1 MQIINKKIMYRTL
14 ISLFAV
20 FFAAA
25 TLSADEVS
33 EIRAMTK
40 EKVDLVIQTLKD
52 TSLSKKEKKEGI
64 LKTIDGLFDF
74 NLMAR
79 LSLGKEN
86 WKPLS
91 KSKRKEFSK
100 LFVERLKQSYLDKL
114 DLYTDEEVVVGEA
127 KQTKKNRVEVLTFL
141 VSKDDKKEM
150 TYKLY
155 KSKKKGWLVY
165 DVDVL
170 GVSIVATYRSQF
182 SGILKKGSMEQLLER
197 MRSTGELGHDAKTF
211 LRQNY
216 FKLSQ
221 NYFAFNAGLHCSIRL
236 SSTLFGN

>member
-14 ISLFAV
+14 ISFFAV

-33 EIRAMTK
+33 EIQAMTK

-127 KQTKKNRVEVLTFL
+127 KLTKKNRVEVLTYL
-141 VSKDDKKEM
+141 ITKDDKKEM

-155 KSKKKGWLVY
+155 KSKKKGWMVY

-170 GVSIVATYRSQF
+170 GVSIVQTYRSQF
-182 SGILKKGSMEQLLER
+182 SGILKKESMEQLMER
-197 MRSTGELGHDAKTF
+197 MRSSGELG
-211 LRQNY
+211 
-216 FKLSQ
+216 S
-221 NYFAFNAGLHCSIRL
+221 
-236 SSTLFGN
+236 

>member
-33 EIRAMTK
+33 EIQAMTK

-79 LSLGKEN
+79 LSLGKKD
-86 WKPLS
+86 WKALS
-91 KSKRKEFSK
+91 KAKRKEFSM

-127 KQTKKNRVEVLTFL
+127 KLTKKNRVEVLTYL
-141 VSKDDKKEM
+141 ITKDDKKEM

-155 KSKKKGWLVY
+155 KSKKKRWMVY

-170 GVSIVATYRSQF
+170 GVSIVQTYRSQF
-182 SGILKKGSMEQLLER
+182 SGILKKESMEQLMER
-197 MRSTGELGHDAKTF
+197 MRSSGELG
-211 LRQNY
+211 
-216 FKLSQ
+216 S
-221 NYFAFNAGLHCSIRL
+221 
-236 SSTLFGN
+236 

>member
-14 ISLFAV
+14 IPLFAV
-20 FFAAA
+20 FLAAA

-33 EIRAMTK
+33 EIHAMTK

-79 LSLGKEN
+79 LSLGKKN
-86 WKPLS
+86 WKALS
-91 KSKRKEFSK
+91 KAKRKEFSM

-127 KQTKKNRVEVLTFL
+127 NLSKKNRVEVLTYL
-141 VSKDDKKEM
+141 ITKDDKKEM

-155 KSKKKGWLVY
+155 KSKKKRWMVY

-170 GVSIVATYRSQF
+170 GVSIVQTYRSQF
-182 SGILKKGSMEQLLER
+182 SGILKKESMEQLMER
-197 MRSTGELGHDAKTF
+197 MRSSGELG
-211 LRQNY
+211 
-216 FKLSQ
+216 S
-221 NYFAFNAGLHCSIRL
+221 
-236 SSTLFGN
+236 

>member
-33 EIRAMTK
+33 EIQAMTK

-79 LSLGKEN
+79 LSLGKKN
-86 WKPLS
+86 WKALS
-91 KSKRKEFSK
+91 KAKRKEFSM

-127 KQTKKNRVEVLTFL
+127 KLTKKNRVEVLTYL
-141 VSKDDKKEM
+141 ITKDDKKEM

-155 KSKKKGWLVY
+155 KSKKKRWMVY

-170 GVSIVATYRSQF
+170 GVSIVQTYRSQF
-182 SGILKKGSMEQLLER
+182 SGILKKESMEQLMER
-197 MRSTGELGHDAKTF
+197 MRSSGELG
-211 LRQNY
+211 
-216 FKLSQ
+216 S
-221 NYFAFNAGLHCSIRL
+221 
-236 SSTLFGN
+236 

>member
-165 DVDVL
+165 DVVVL

-197 MRSTGELGHDAKTF
+197 MRSTGEL
-211 LRQNY
+211 R
-216 FKLSQ
+216 S
-221 NYFAFNAGLHCSIRL
+221 
-236 SSTLFGN
+236 

>member
-14 ISLFAV
+14 IPLFAV

-33 EIRAMTK
+33 EIQAMTK

-79 LSLGKEN
+79 LSLGKKN
-86 WKPLS
+86 WKALS
-91 KSKRKEFSK
+91 KAKRKEFSM

-127 KQTKKNRVEVLTFL
+127 KLTKKNRVEVLTYL
-141 VSKDDKKEM
+141 ITKDDKKEM

-155 KSKKKGWLVY
+155 KSKKKRWMVY

-170 GVSIVATYRSQF
+170 GVSIVQTYRSQF
-182 SGILKKGSMEQLLER
+182 SGILKKESMDQLMER
-197 MRSTGELGHDAKTF
+197 MRSSGELG
-211 LRQNY
+211 
-216 FKLSQ
+216 S
-221 NYFAFNAGLHCSIRL
+221 
-236 SSTLFGN
+236 

>member
-141 VSKDDKKEM
+141 ISKDDKKEM

-165 DVDVL
+165 DVVVL

-197 MRSTGELGHDAKTF
+197 MRSTGEL
-211 LRQNY
+211 R
-216 FKLSQ
+216 S
-221 NYFAFNAGLHCSIRL
+221 
-236 SSTLFGN
+236 

>member
-20 FFAAA
+20 YFAAA

-33 EIRAMTK
+33 EIQAMTK

-79 LSLGKEN
+79 LSLGKEK

-197 MRSTGELGHDAKTF
+197 MRSTGELG
-211 LRQNY
+211 
-216 FKLSQ
+216 S
-221 NYFAFNAGLHCSIRL
+221 
-236 SSTLFGN
+236 

>member
-1 MQIINKKIMYRTL
+1 MQIINKKIKYRTL

-25 TLSADEVS
+25 TLYADEVS
-33 EIRAMTK
+33 EIQAMTK

-127 KQTKKNRVEVLTFL
+127 KLTKKNRVEVLTYL
-141 VSKDDKKEM
+141 ITKDDKKEM

-155 KSKKKGWLVY
+155 KSKKKGWMVY

-170 GVSIVATYRSQF
+170 GVSIVQTYRSQF
-182 SGILKKGSMEQLLER
+182 SGILKKESMEQLMER
-197 MRSTGELGHDAKTF
+197 MRSSGELG
-211 LRQNY
+211 
-216 FKLSQ
+216 S
-221 NYFAFNAGLHCSIRL
+221 
-236 SSTLFGN
+236 

>member
-1 MQIINKKIMYRTL
+1 MHIINKKIMYRTL

-52 TSLSKKEKKEGI
+52 TSLSKNEKKEGI

-197 MRSTGELGHDAKTF
+197 MRSTGELG
-211 LRQNY
+211 
-216 FKLSQ
+216 S
-221 NYFAFNAGLHCSIRL
+221 
-236 SSTLFGN
+236 

>member
-1 MQIINKKIMYRTL
+1 MQIIIKKIMYRTL

-33 EIRAMTK
+33 EIQAMTK

-79 LSLGKEN
+79 LSLGKEK

-197 MRSTGELGHDAKTF
+197 MRSTGELG
-211 LRQNY
+211 
-216 FKLSQ
+216 S
-221 NYFAFNAGLHCSIRL
+221 
-236 SSTLFGN
+236 

>member
-40 EKVDLVIQTLKD
+40 EKVYLVIQTLKD

-141 VSKDDKKEM
+141 ISKDDKKEM

-165 DVDVL
+165 DVVVL

-197 MRSTGELGHDAKTF
+197 MRSTGEL
-211 LRQNY
+211 R
-216 FKLSQ
+216 S
-221 NYFAFNAGLHCSIRL
+221 
-236 SSTLFGN
+236 